1 MPQDL
6 DLAAGL
12 DELRELLRPD
22 GADLELL
29 GLAGRQVHLRLDL
42 SNVECL
48 DCVVPPEL
56 LAELV
61 CDGLRR
67 RVGADLDVTLDDPRR

>member
-1 MPQDL
+1 MHNDL
-6 DLAAGL
+6 DLSAGL
-12 DELRELLRPD
+12 GELRDLLRPD

-29 GLAGRQVHLRLDL
+29 GLVGRQVHLRLDL

-56 LAELV
+56 LADLV
-61 CDGLRR
+61 RDGLRR
-67 RVGADLDVTLDDPRR
+67 RVAPDLDVILDDPRR